1 MVTNAEM
8 FIATLEA
15 RGLKYTTNDLGN
27 GGVAVGVMFDYI
39 MTHVIFDGRDDGSHV
54 AFRTRLEGCP
64 ADKMTDIIVL
74 CNSLN
79 EKYRWEKFYISSDG
93 NIRVEDDA
101 IVTPETAGE
110 ECFELLIRTVQIIK
124 DVRPTIMKAM
134 YV

>member
-1 MVTNAEM
+1 MVINAEM
-8 FIATLEA
+8 FLAELQAKEI
-15 RGLKYTTNDLGN
+15 KYMLRDLDN
-27 GGVAVGVMFDYI
+27 GGAVFGIMFDSI
-39 MTHVIFDGRDDGSHV
+39 LTSVIFEGNDEGKHV
-54 AFRTRLEGCP
+54 AFRTQIEKCP
-64 ADKMTDIIVL
+64 AEKTMDVL
-74 CNSLN
+74 AVLNSLN

>member
-79 EKYRWEKFYISSDG
+79 EQYRWVKFYVSTEN
-93 NIRVEDDA
+93 NIMIEDDA
-101 IVTPETAGE
+101 IVSPDTAGE
-110 ECFELLIRTVQIIK
+110 ECFELLIRTVSIIK
-124 DVRPTIMKAM
+124 DVKPSFMKII
-134 YV
+134 YS